1 MIYVLKLVGEE
12 GVKNI
17 LNISDEKGVIKYLNG
32 INELDVYT
40 ISNMKYN
47 LQNMEYF
54 SSNKDIV

>member
-32 INELDVYT
+32 ERGLHRIIKT
-40 ISNMKYN
+40 KIPHMK
-47 LQNMEYF
+47 
-54 SSNKDIV
+54 I